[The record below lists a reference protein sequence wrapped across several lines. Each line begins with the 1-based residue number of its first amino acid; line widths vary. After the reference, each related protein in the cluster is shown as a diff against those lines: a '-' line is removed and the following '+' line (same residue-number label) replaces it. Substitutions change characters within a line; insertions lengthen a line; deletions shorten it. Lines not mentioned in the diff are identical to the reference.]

1 MCRRMPRVKTTA
13 NALPLQLLPRNF
25 PKIGRS
31 TIIMIR
37 NLTRTFSDGSFAPR
51 EILKGQNIFFI
62 GGTGFLGKVTLSML
76 LERFPEIGKIYLMV
90 RAGSDGSEERFWNN
104 IFPSPAFDPV
114 REKYGKSV
122 QEFLREKLTI
132 VGGDVTQNNLGYSEE
147 EAQ

>member
-1 MCRRMPRVKTTA
+1 MIRKTA
-13 NALPLQLLPRNF
+13 NPF
-25 PKIGRS
+25 P
-31 TIIMIR
+31 
-37 NLTRTFSDGSFAPR
+37 DGSFSPR
-51 EILKGQNIFFI
+51 EIFRGQNVFFI

-114 REKYGKSV
+114 REKYGKAV
-122 QEFLREKLTI
+122 QDYLHEKLII

-147 EAQ
+147 EARIAQYKASLNYGDAATLAMA